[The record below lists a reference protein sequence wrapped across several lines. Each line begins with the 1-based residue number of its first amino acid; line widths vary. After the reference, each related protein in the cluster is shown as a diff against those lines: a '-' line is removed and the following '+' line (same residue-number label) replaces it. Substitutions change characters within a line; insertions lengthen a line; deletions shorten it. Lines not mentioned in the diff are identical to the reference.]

1 MTSLEIAA
9 LILLVA
15 LYFVF
20 VVGSMGLKTPR
31 KTSFQG
37 IEDPDAVEEYDRIS
51 STPPFRLIRRRF
63 VGKLKKYNTERSIT
77 DVGCGPGYLLQL
89 IAKEYPTIKLVGV
102 DISKMMLERAKANF
116 ESMGLADRVE
126 FREGSADSLP
136 LGDQTQDFIVS
147 TLSLHH
153 WVDPKAAFN
162 EIHRVLKPGGKMLV
176 LDLMRD
182 APRIFFWVLWFA
194 QNVAFRIIG
203 TNAMRRAG
211 EPTGSLFASYTSQE
225 IREIVSKTNFS
236 NLKIETEL
244 GFVYVYGIKGTVKTE
259 GVAT

>member
-1 MTSLEIAA
+1 VTSLEIAA

-20 VVGSMGLKTPR
+20 VVGSIGLKTPR

-37 IEDPDAVEEYDRIS
+37 IEDPDAAEEYDRIS
-51 STPPFRLIRRRF
+51 RTPPFRLIRRRF
-63 VGKLKKYNTERSIT
+63 VGKLKKYTTEGTIA

-102 DISKMMLERAKANF
+102 DISRTMLERAKANF
-116 ESMGLADRVE
+116 GSMGLAGRAE
-126 FREGSADSLP
+126 FREGSADHLP
-136 LGDQTQDFIVS
+136 FEDQTQDVIVS

-153 WVDPKAAFN
+153 WADPKAAFN
-162 EIHRVLKPGGKMLV
+162 EIHRVLKPGGKMLI

-182 APRIFFWVLWFA
+182 APRMFFWVLWFA

-203 TNAMRRAG
+203 MKAMRRAG